1 MQSKATS
8 VDAYLKSLPEERR
21 AVLTATLAAI
31 RKGLD
36 RRFAE
41 GMGYGMVGWHVP
53 HALYPDGYHCNPK
66 LPLPYAGLAAQKN
79 HYALYLFWTYGDD
92 GETKWIE
99 DQWRARG
106 KKLDMGKCC
115 IRFKKLEDLP
125 LDLLTQAFQRMPLDK
140 FVAWYQG
147 KLDPRTKRPVSN
159 RAAAAGR
166 PAKKA
171 ARQAVPKKAAPR
183 KAAPKKA
190 APKKAA
196 KKAGASRAV

>member
-1 MQSKATS
+1 
-8 VDAYLKSLPEERR
+8 
-21 AVLTATLAAI
+21 
-31 RKGLD
+31 
-36 RRFAE
+36 
-41 GMGYGMVGWHVP
+41 MGFWG
-53 HALYPDGYHCNPK
+53 
-66 LPLPYAGLAAQKN
+66 
-79 HYALYLFWTYGDD
+79 YALYLFWTYGDE
-92 GETKWIE
+92 GETKWIQ

-140 FVAWYQG
+140 FVAWYQS

-166 PAKKA
+166 TA
-171 ARQAVPKKAAPR
+171 KKAAPR

-196 KKAGASRAV
+196 PKKAAKKA